1 MAERKVKKRSET
13 DRRYHWHIEDLYRTK
28 EEWQRDFDRVKEIS
42 AELSGYEGRL
52 SESAGVLG
60 EFLRKKDEA
69 GKLLERVYVYANQK
83 YHEDTSQAE
92 FQQLSDLASGLMSI
106 YYGAVSFMEPELL
119 EIPEETLWA
128 FERED
133 EYVLCYDR
141 YLKEMFRQK
150 KHTLSKEAEGILAES
165 AEMAETASNVF
176 SMFNNADVVFPV
188 IKDEDGEDCAI
199 THARYMNLMQSD
211 DRRVRKDAFFGL
223 YHTYENFKNTLGASY
238 IGNLKKDAFYTK
250 VRKYGSSLERALDD
264 GNIPQQVYHTLI
276 ETVHKNMDKMYR
288 YMELRKKVLG
298 LNELH
303 LYDVYVP
310 MTPDFKKAVSF
321 EEAKEIVKKALEP
334 LGEEYGKALR
344 EGLEGGWIDVYE
356 NEGKRSGAYSWGAYG
371 THPFVLL
378 NYQDKLN
385 DVFTLA
391 HEMGHALHSCFS
403 DKTQPYPYAGYKI
416 FVAEVASTCNEALL
430 MDYLLKHSGDKKE
443 KAYLINYFL
452 EQFRTTLYR
461 QTMFAEFELK
471 AHEMQ
476 ESGEGVTADKLCRMY
491 LELNELYFGKEVV
504 VDREIA
510 MEWARIPHFYTSYY
524 VYQYATGYAAAIALS
539 RRILKEGGNAV
550 RDYLE
555 FLRGGSSKDPV
566 ELLKGAGVD
575 MTSAAPL
582 EEALRL
588 FGELIEQYEQVAEAD

>member
-1 MAERKVKKRSET
+1 
-13 DRRYHWHIEDLYRTK
+13 
-28 EEWQRDFDRVKEIS
+28 
-42 AELSGYEGRL
+42 
-52 SESAGVLG
+52 
-60 EFLRKKDEA
+60 
-69 GKLLERVYVYANQK
+69 
-83 YHEDTSQAE
+83 
-92 FQQLSDLASGLMSI
+92 
-106 YYGAVSFMEPELL
+106 
-119 EIPEETLWA
+119 
-128 FERED
+128 
-133 EYVLCYDR
+133 
-141 YLKEMFRQK
+141 
-150 KHTLSKEAEGILAES
+150 
-165 AEMAETASNVF
+165 MAETSSNVF
-176 SMFNNADVVFPV
+176 SMFNNADIVFPA
-188 IKDEDGEDCAI
+188 IKDENGEECAI

-211 DRRVRKDAFFGL
+211 DRRVRKDAFSGL
-223 YHTYENFKNTLGASY
+223 YHTYEKFKNTLGASY

-250 VRKYGSSLERALDD
+250 VRHYNSSLERSLDD
-264 GNIPQQVYHTLI
+264 GNIPEQVYHTLI
-276 ETVHKNMDKMYR
+276 ETVHKNMDKIYR
-288 YMELRKKVLG
+288 YMKLRKKILG
-298 LNELH
+298 VDELH

-310 MTPDFKKAVSF
+310 MISDFKKTVGF
-321 EEAKEIVKKALEP
+321 EEAKNIVKKALEP
-334 LGEEYGKALR
+334 LGEEYGKTLQ
-344 EGLEGGWIDVYE
+344 EGFDGGWIDVYE

-378 NYQDKLN
+378 NYQDRLN

-403 DKTQPYPYAGYKI
+403 DKAQPYPYAGYKI

-430 MDYLLKHSGDKKE
+430 MDYLLNHSEDKKE

-476 ESGEGVTADKLCRMY
+476 ESGEGVTADKLCQMY

-504 VDREIA
+504 ADPEIA

-539 RRILKEGGNAV
+539 RRILKEGGSAV
-550 RDYLE
+550 SDYLE

-582 EEALRL
+582 QEALDL
-588 FGELIEQYEQVAEAD
+588 FDELIGQYEELML